1 MGYKKVLIGPDG
13 LPGCS
18 VKRTCE
24 RREKGQMKQ
33 KFDVTGMS
41 CSACSA
47 HVEKAVSKVPGVD
60 LVQVNLLQN
69 AMTVEYAQGATDADK
84 IIHAVEEA
92 GYGASLKGKDASK
105 EANAVQKKAADDTK
119 AMKRR
124 LSWSI
129 GFLIVLMYISMG
141 HMLGWPLPEILLGH
155 ENVMVFALAQLILT
169 LPVMYLNRKYFE
181 NGFKTLL
188 HGAPNMDT
196 LVAMGSTAAAVYSV
210 SRLFVMGY
218 AMGRGNMELAH
229 DCAMNLYFEAAAM
242 ILALVTIGKYMETRS
257 KSRTSDAIT
266 KLMDLAP
273 KTALVVRDGRE
284 QEIPA
289 GEVRVGELVIVKPG
303 QSIPVDGILIEGT
316 GTVDESAIT
325 GESIPVEKKAGD
337 RLTGATVNRAG
348 YFQMQADRIGGDTTL
363 SQIIRLVEEA
373 GGSKAPIAKLADKV
387 SGIFVPVVLTI
398 AVITVAVWLLVGQS
412 FSFALAS
419 GIAVLVISCPCALGL
434 ATPTAIMVGTGR
446 GAEQGILIKSGESLE
461 TAHLVDTVV
470 LDKTGTITKGHPAVT
485 DIKTAAGVQERE
497 LLRLAASLEQAS
509 EHPLAEAI
517 VGRAHELSV
526 SLEKTSDFTAVAGQG
541 VTGTVGMKKVLAG
554 NLKMM
559 KENRIRTE
567 DLEPD
572 AERFSEEGR
581 TVLYIAA
588 DGKLLGVL
596 AAADPIKET
605 SVQAIEELERMGL
618 SVVMLTGDH
627 EKTARAIQKQL
638 GITRVVA
645 EVLPQDKE
653 REVRRLQEEGHKVAM
668 IGDGINDAPALA
680 RADVGIAIGA
690 GTDVAI
696 ESADIVLMKSDLL
709 DAAAAIQLSRAVI
722 KNIKENLFWAF
733 FYNALGIP
741 LAAGVFYPILGWQ
754 LNPMFGSA
762 AMSFSSVF
770 VVTNALRLKGFRP
783 SFYRKKPSAAQ
794 LSAAEEIKAKKIIE
808 NKEEQAMKKTMKIE
822 GMMCGH
828 CTGRVDKALNA
839 LEGVQ
844 AEVSLEDKAAYLTI
858 SGDVSDE
865 LLKKTVEDE
874 GYQVVEIA
882 SVRIH
887 AGRSEDN
894 RTAFKDRKRTDRR
907 YSADGGGRPLLYG
920 YFCSGYGCRRCLKKS
935 QQ

>member
-1 MGYKKVLIGPDG
+1 
-13 LPGCS
+13 
-18 VKRTCE
+18 
-24 RREKGQMKQ
+24 
-33 KFDVTGMS
+33 
-41 CSACSA
+41 
-47 HVEKAVSKVPGVD
+47 
-60 LVQVNLLQN
+60 
-69 AMTVEYAQGATDADK
+69 
-84 IIHAVEEA
+84 
-92 GYGASLKGKDASK
+92 
-105 EANAVQKKAADDTK
+105 
-119 AMKRR
+119 
-124 LSWSI
+124 
-129 GFLIVLMYISMG
+129 
-141 HMLGWPLPEILLGH
+141 
-155 ENVMVFALAQLILT
+155 MVFALAQLILT

-605 SVQAIEELERMGL
+605 SAQAIEELERMGL

-882 SVRIH
+882 
-887 AGRSEDN
+887 
-894 RTAFKDRKRTDRR
+894 
-907 YSADGGGRPLLYG
+907 
-920 YFCSGYGCRRCLKKS
+920 
-935 QQ
+935 

>member
-1 MGYKKVLIGPDG
+1 
-13 LPGCS
+13 
-18 VKRTCE
+18 
-24 RREKGQMKQ
+24 
-33 KFDVTGMS
+33 
-41 CSACSA
+41 
-47 HVEKAVSKVPGVD
+47 
-60 LVQVNLLQN
+60 
-69 AMTVEYAQGATDADK
+69 
-84 IIHAVEEA
+84 
-92 GYGASLKGKDASK
+92 
-105 EANAVQKKAADDTK
+105 
-119 AMKRR
+119 
-124 LSWSI
+124 
-129 GFLIVLMYISMG
+129 MYISMG

-605 SVQAIEELERMGL
+605 SAQAIEELERMGL

-882 SVRIH
+882 
-887 AGRSEDN
+887 
-894 RTAFKDRKRTDRR
+894 
-907 YSADGGGRPLLYG
+907 
-920 YFCSGYGCRRCLKKS
+920 
-935 QQ
+935 

>member
-1 MGYKKVLIGPDG
+1 M
-13 LPGCS
+13 
-18 VKRTCE
+18 
-24 RREKGQMKQ
+24 KGDQTDIMKQ

-47 HVEKAVSKVPGVD
+47 HVEKAVRKVPGVD
-60 LVQVNLLQN
+60 IVQVNLLQN
-69 AMTVEYAQGATDADK
+69 SMVVEYAEGATDAGQ

-92 GYGASLKGKDASK
+92 GYGASVKGNDTPK
-105 EANAVQKKAADDTK
+105 EANAVQKKAADDAK
-119 AMKRR
+119 AMKYR
-124 LSWSI
+124 LGWSI
-129 GFLIVLMYISMG
+129 GFLIVLMYVSMG
-141 HMLGWPLPEILLGH
+141 HMLGWPLPGILTGH
-155 ENVMVFALAQLILT
+155 ENVMIFALTQLFLT

-181 NGFKTLL
+181 VGFKSLL

-210 SRLFVMGY
+210 SQLFVMGY
-218 AMGRGNMELAH
+218 ALGRMDMDLAH
-229 DCAMNLYFEAAAM
+229 ECAMNLYFEAAAM

-273 KTALVVRDGRE
+273 KTALVLRNGKE
-284 QEIPA
+284 TEIPA
-289 GEVRVGELVIVKPG
+289 DQVQVGEIVIVKPG
-303 QSIPVDGILIEGT
+303 QGIPVDGILIEGT

-348 YFQMQADRIGGDTTL
+348 YFRMKADRIGEDTTL

-387 SGIFVPVVLTI
+387 SGIFVPVVITI
-398 AVITVAVWLLVGQS
+398 ALITIAVWLLAGQS

-470 LDKTGTITKGHPAVT
+470 LDKTGTITQGHPAVT
-485 DIKTAAGVQERE
+485 DLLTVPGIQEQE

-517 VGRAHELSV
+517 VERAQKMSV
-526 SLEKTSDFTAVAGQG
+526 ILEKTSDFSAVAGQG
-541 VTGTVGMKKVLAG
+541 VLGKVGARTVLAG
-554 NLKMM
+554 NLRMM
-559 KENRIRTE
+559 KENRIDTAG
-567 DLEPD
+567 LEAR
-572 AERFSEEGR
+572 AEQFAEEGK
-581 TVLYIAA
+581 TALYIASE
-588 DGKLLGVL
+588 GKLIGIL
-596 AAADPIKET
+596 AVADPVKET
-605 SVQAIEELERMGL
+605 SAQAIKELEKMGL

-627 EKTARAIQKQL
+627 EKTAKAIQKQL

-668 IGDGINDAPALA
+668 VGDGINDAPALA

-741 LAAGVFYPILGWQ
+741 LAAGVFFPVLGWQ

-770 VVTNALRLKGFRP
+770 VVSNALRLKGFQP
-783 SFYRKKPSAAQ
+783 SFYKKKSPAAE
-794 LSAAEEIKAKKIIE
+794 SPAEEIKE
-808 NKEEQAMKKTMKIE
+808 NETTEIKEEPTMKKTMKIE

-828 CTGRVDKALNA
+828 CTGRVDKVLNA
-839 LEGVQ
+839 LDGVQ

-858 SGDVSDE
+858 TGDVSDE

-882 SVRIH
+882 
-887 AGRSEDN
+887 
-894 RTAFKDRKRTDRR
+894 
-907 YSADGGGRPLLYG
+907 
-920 YFCSGYGCRRCLKKS
+920 
-935 QQ
+935 

>member
-1 MGYKKVLIGPDG
+1 
-13 LPGCS
+13 
-18 VKRTCE
+18 
-24 RREKGQMKQ
+24 MKQ

-605 SVQAIEELERMGL
+605 SAQAIEELERIGL

-882 SVRIH
+882 
-887 AGRSEDN
+887 
-894 RTAFKDRKRTDRR
+894 
-907 YSADGGGRPLLYG
+907 
-920 YFCSGYGCRRCLKKS
+920 
-935 QQ
+935 

>member
-1 MGYKKVLIGPDG
+1 
-13 LPGCS
+13 
-18 VKRTCE
+18 
-24 RREKGQMKQ
+24 MKQ
-33 KFDVTGMS
+33 KFNVTGMS

-60 LVQVNLLQN
+60 MVQVNLLQN
-69 AMTVEYAQGATDADK
+69 SMVVEYAEGTTDAQK

-92 GYGASLKGKDASK
+92 GYGASVKGREPVKK
-105 EANAVQKKAADDTK
+105 EENAMQQKAAQE
-119 AMKRR
+119 ARQMKHR
-124 LSWSI
+124 LGWSI
-129 GFLIVLMYISMG
+129 AFLAVLMYVSMG
-141 HMLGWPLPEILLGH
+141 HMLGWPLPEILTGH
-155 ENVMVFALAQLILT
+155 ENMMVFALTQLFLT

-210 SRLFVMGY
+210 SQLFVMGY
-218 AMGRGNMELAH
+218 ALGRGNMDQAH
-229 DCAMNLYFEAAAM
+229 ECAMNLYFEAAAM
-242 ILALVTIGKYMETRS
+242 ILALVTIGKYMESRS
-257 KSRTSDAIT
+257 KSRTSDALT

-273 KTALVVRDGRE
+273 KTALVLRDGVE
-284 QEIPA
+284 TEIPA
-289 GEVRVGELVIVKPG
+289 EQVRVGETVIVKPG
-303 QSIPVDGILIEGT
+303 QGIPVDGILIEGT

-325 GESIPVEKKAGD
+325 GESIPVEKTVGD
-337 RLTGATVNRAG
+337 RVTGATVNRAG
-348 YFQMQADRIGGDTTL
+348 YFRMEADRIGEDTTL

-387 SGIFVPVVLTI
+387 SGIFVPVVITI
-398 AVITVAVWLLVGQS
+398 ALITIAVWLLLGQS

-470 LDKTGTITKGHPAVT
+470 LDKTGTITEGHPVVT
-485 DIKTAAGVQERE
+485 DVAAALGIEEER
-497 LLRLAASLEQAS
+497 LLGLAASLEQAS

-517 VGRAHELSV
+517 VERAKKDGLK
-526 SLEKTSDFTAVAGQG
+526 LQKTENFQAVPGQG
-541 VTGTVGMKKVLAG
+541 VLGTVEGKTVMAG
-554 NLKMM
+554 NLRMM
-559 KENRIRTE
+559 KEYKISVGE
-567 DLEPD
+567 LEEQ
-572 AERFSEEGR
+572 AERLAEEGR
-581 TVLYIAA
+581 TALYVAEENR
-588 DGKLLGVL
+588 LLGIV
-596 AAADPIKET
+596 AVADTVKKT
-605 SVQAIEELERMGL
+605 SAQAIREMEKMGL

-627 EKTARAIQKQL
+627 EKTAKAIQRQL

-645 EVLPQDKE
+645 QVLPQDKE

-668 IGDGINDAPALA
+668 VGDGINDAPALA

-709 DAAAAIQLSRAVI
+709 DAVTAIQLSRAVI
-722 KNIKENLFWAF
+722 RNIKQNLFWAF

-741 LAAGVFYPILGWQ
+741 LAAGVFYPLLGWQ

-770 VVTNALRLKGFRP
+770 VVTNALRLRGFKP
-783 SFYRKKPSAAQ
+783 SFRKKSAKPQ
-794 LSAAEEIKAKKIIE
+794 EELPAAEEITDKKESSASGMPEAE
-808 NKEEQAMKKTMKIE
+808 NIKEEHTMKKTMKIE

-828 CTGRVDKALNA
+828 CTGRVDKVLNA
-839 LEGVQ
+839 LEGVH

-858 SGDVSDE
+858 DGDISDE
-865 LLKKTVEDE
+865 VLKKTVEDE
-874 GYQVVEIA
+874 GYQVVEI
-882 SVRIH
+882 V
-887 AGRSEDN
+887 
-894 RTAFKDRKRTDRR
+894 
-907 YSADGGGRPLLYG
+907 
-920 YFCSGYGCRRCLKKS
+920 
-935 QQ
+935 